1 MQTNSPIVTKWHGY
15 ATSVIRFVKF
25 AVNLSAFTCHDAP
38 SVLQIKSGVILR
50 HKKKE
55 SMIEVTVW
63 AIFGLFTLVTAY
75 AIAKGMLKEITLE
88 VIPQTLSIRISI
100 TLVNRK

>member
-1 MQTNSPIVTKWHGY
+1 M
-15 ATSVIRFVKF
+15 
-25 AVNLSAFTCHDAP
+25 
-38 SVLQIKSGVILR
+38 LQIESGVILR

-100 TLVNRK
+100 KLVNRK